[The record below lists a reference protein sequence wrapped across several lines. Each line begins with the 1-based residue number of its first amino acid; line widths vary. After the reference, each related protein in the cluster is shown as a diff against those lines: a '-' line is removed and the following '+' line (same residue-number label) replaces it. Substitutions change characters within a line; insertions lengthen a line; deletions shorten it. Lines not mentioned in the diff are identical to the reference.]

1 MRKKQIKNQMVW
13 LAMYDDDLLLNN
25 FKQKIGYCKDNLIPS
40 EFASYL
46 LDQME
51 VFLTG
56 KKCV

>member
-1 MRKKQIKNQMVW
+1 MVW
-13 LAMYDDDLLLNN
+13 LAMYDDDMLLNN

-46 LDQME
+46 LDQMK